1 MVPVDGHHSD
11 VEDNGRER
19 SCSVHSEK
27 SDPEKWV
34 EQLTSHLN
42 TVAPEDTVDFM
53 LDDKGNSLFLP
64 VKDIQELCARTQEEL
79 CLTIPRVWVV
89 YIARLCAQLGR
100 SDVYGFIDP
109 CHIQG
114 GNDRAVSRSHIS
126 KKLLEDN
133 KHCYLAPYLKNKHW
147 QLIIIEPRKQNV
159 VFLCSLGKK
168 PDEDIVKIV
177 NSAMVYYNG
186 WKGFGNQT
194 EATWS
199 TPVCQR
205 QPSSYEC
212 GYYVMIHIWKI
223 VSGGIR
229 DWEQITGDSKP
240 FPNHEIRNVQ
250 ELCAELILKGISNTD

>member
-1 MVPVDGHHSD
+1 M
-11 VEDNGRER
+11 
-19 SCSVHSEK
+19 
-27 SDPEKWV
+27 
-34 EQLTSHLN
+34 
-42 TVAPEDTVDFM
+42 APKDTVDFM

-64 VKDIQELCARTQEEL
+64 VKDIQELCARTQEEEEL

-89 YIARLCAQLGR
+89 YMERLCAELAR

-109 CHIQG
+109 FHIQG
-114 GNDRAVSRSHIS
+114 ENDPAVSRSHMTN
-126 KKLLEDN
+126 KLLEDN
-133 KHCYLAPYLKNKHW
+133 KHYYLAPYLKNKHW
-147 QLIIIEPRKQNV
+147 QLIVIEPRKQNV

-177 NSAMVYYNG
+177 NSAIVYYNG
-186 WKGFGNQT
+186 SKGLGNET
-194 EATWS
+194 EAAWS

-212 GYYVMIHIWKI
+212 GYYVMIHMWKI
-223 VSGGIR
+223 VSRGIR

-250 ELCAELILKGISNTD
+250 ELCAELILECISNTD